1 MPPPQLSDEVIQ
13 ASLKALREHGGN
25 KTAAARSLKLPRMTF
40 IHHLDI
46 ASRRGMMGPM
56 PEANPGFE
64 VRSYSEQTDKD
75 GNVKGRSVRYG
86 IEHGEEWEVPAGA
99 TVKRGTVQLGPDG
112 RIEREWARY
121 SPEDLSPVRAA
132 EIITEAFAG
141 FKPFAPAIIRAKDH
155 DQERLT
161 VYIIADWHVGMF
173 AWSKETG
180 GPDWDLSIARSTL
193 SAAFNELVE
202 QSPPSYSATVLG
214 LGDILHADSHK
225 NMTPSSGNVMDVDT
239 RYSKCLPVAC
249 ELIENAV
256 ERVRAKHRMVN
267 VSIKEGNHDIAST
280 VGIRCALDRY
290 YRNTACVTVDSSPNP
305 FFWQRFGVNLIGGTH
320 GHHTKPQDL
329 PMVMANVRRQDW
341 AETISRH
348 FHTGHIHHDTLKEV
362 GGVRVYSHRAPI
374 PQDAYHSAA
383 GYLSGRSMRS
393 FTYHRQYGARGTSEV
408 ELP

>member
-1 MPPPQLSDEVIQ
+1 MPTPPLSEEVIEETVK
-13 ASLKALREHGGN
+13 ALKAAGGI
-25 KTAAARSLKLPRMTF
+25 KAKAADDLGIPRNTF
-40 IHHLDI
+40 RHRCRI
-46 ASRRGMMGPM
+46 AERRGLLGPM
-56 PEANPGFE
+56 PPAMGGYE

-86 IEHGEEWEVPAGA
+86 KEHGEEWEVPAGA

-132 EIITEAFAG
+132 EIITEAFEG

-193 SAAFNELVE
+193 SAAFDELVE
-202 QSPPSYSATVLG
+202 QSPPSYSATVLC
-214 LGDILHADSHK
+214 LGDILHADSPK

-290 YRNTACVTVDSSPNP
+290 YRNTACVTVDRSPNP

-320 GHHTKPQDL
+320 GHHTKAQDL
-329 PMVMANVRRQDW
+329 PMVMANIRRQDW